1 MLKLRTFRDSDADV
15 IIGWIPDEIAL
26 RMWSADRYG
35 DYPIRAE
42 DIRDQYAG
50 HENSD
55 TLFPLTMEDEMGVV
69 GHLIMRFPGEDRQTI
84 RLGFVIVND
93 KRRGEG
99 YGRKLLQLAIQ
110 YAVDMF
116 GVDRI
121 TLGVF
126 AENKPARRCY
136 ERVGFREV
144 PMEEYEYYRIMGEN
158 WKCLEMELEV

>member
-15 IIGWIPDEIAL
+15 IIGWIPNEKAL

-35 DYPIRAE
+35 AYPIRAE

-50 HENSD
+50 HEDSD
-55 TLFPLTMEDEMGVV
+55 ILFPMTLEDDGDVV
-69 GHLIMRFPGEDRQTI
+69 GHMLLRFPGEDRRTI
-84 RLGFVIVND
+84 RFGFVIVDDN
-93 KRRGEG
+93 RRGMG
-99 YGRKLLQLAIQ
+99 YGKKLLQLAARH
-110 YAVDMF
+110 AVDTF
-116 GVDRI
+116 GVNRI
-121 TLGVF
+121 SLGVF

-144 PMEEYEYYRIMGEN
+144 PMEEYEYYAIMGEN